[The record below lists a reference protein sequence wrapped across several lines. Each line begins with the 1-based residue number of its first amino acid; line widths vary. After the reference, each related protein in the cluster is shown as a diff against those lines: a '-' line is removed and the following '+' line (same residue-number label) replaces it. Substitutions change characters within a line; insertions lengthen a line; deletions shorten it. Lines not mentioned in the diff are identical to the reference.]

1 MERCRQILR
10 DSQCL
15 SDGLP
20 EMGGETW
27 ISVTDDFAGESEPSE
42 YIFQVEFRYAGSSD
56 CGGAGEEYRAS

>member
-1 MERCRQILR
+1 
-10 DSQCL
+10 L
-15 SDGLP
+15 SDGFA

-42 YIFQVEFRYAGSSD
+42 YVFQVKFRYAGSGD